1 MTEHR
6 WRQRFSDG
14 TMAQN
19 EEYYLQGIVY
29 CLGVKGSQRELKA
42 ITLAYKLSS
51 LIPHLS
57 SKFRSQRKL
66 SFALLTEELKDVCF
80 NPLSMGEGLG

>member
-1 MTEHR
+1 MTEHW
-6 WRQRFSDG
+6 WRQRFPDG

-19 EEYYLQGIVY
+19 KEYYLQGIVY
-29 CLGVKGSQRELKA
+29 CLGVKGSQRE
-42 ITLAYKLSS
+42 
-51 LIPHLS
+51 
-57 SKFRSQRKL
+57 L

>member
-1 MTEHR
+1 MTEHW

-29 CLGVKGSQRELKA
+29 CLGVKGSYR
-42 ITLAYKLSS
+42 SHCS
-51 LIPHLS
+51 L
-57 SKFRSQRKL
+57 RS
-66 SFALLTEELKDVCF
+66 
-80 NPLSMGEGLG
+80 